1 MKKSFILFSTKT
13 KSRMFVLMSTLGL
26 AIVLLCLHSCVY
38 EPYFIDDYYI
48 LNNTSNPIKYVF
60 DGMQTDSV
68 IQPNE
73 KVFIYEQRMGR
84 MPSPF
89 DNDEVNLYFSACAFA
104 TIRFN
109 DSVSVTYHIE
119 DTFAKSTLLKSCWE
133 ITKQHKTRGS
143 STHEVHYTIDDQ
155 DYQNALIQ
163 LDY

>member
-1 MKKSFILFSTKT
+1 
-13 KSRMFVLMSTLGL
+13 
-26 AIVLLCLHSCVY
+26 
-38 EPYFIDDYYI
+38 
-48 LNNTSNPIKYVF
+48 
-60 DGMQTDSV
+60 MQTDSV

-73 KVFIYEQRMGR
+73 KVFIYEQQRSR
-84 MPSPF
+84 EPSPF

-109 DSVSVTYHIE
+109 DSVSVTYHVE

-143 STHEVHYTIDDQ
+143 STHEVLYTIDDQ

>member
-1 MKKSFILFSTKT
+1 MKKSLIMFNTKA
-13 KSRMFVLMSTLGL
+13 KFRLMAMLGL
-26 AIVLLCLHSCVY
+26 AIVLLSLNSCVY
-38 EPYFIDDYYI
+38 EPYFIDDYYV

-73 KVFIYEQRMGR
+73 KVFIYEQRMDR
-84 MPSPF
+84 EPSPF

-109 DSVSVTYHIE
+109 DSVFVTYHVE
-119 DTFAKSTLLKSCWE
+119 DSFAKSTLLKSCWE
-133 ITKQHKTRGS
+133 ITKQHKTMGS
-143 STHEVHYTIDDQ
+143 STHEVLYSIDEQ

>member
-1 MKKSFILFSTKT
+1 
-13 KSRMFVLMSTLGL
+13 MFLTGCRRIPL
-26 AIVLLCLHSCVY
+26 
-38 EPYFIDDYYI
+38 
-48 LNNTSNPIKYVF
+48 SNPMRK
-60 DGMQTDSV
+60 
-68 IQPNE
+68 
-73 KVFIYEQRMGR
+73 
-84 MPSPF
+84 
-89 DNDEVNLYFSACAFA
+89 FSSMNSEWTESLHLSITMKLIFTFA

-143 STHEVHYTIDDQ
+143 STHEVLYTIDDQ

>member
-1 MKKSFILFSTKT
+1 MKRLVLFA
-13 KSRMFVLMSTLGL
+13 MALV
-26 AIVLLCLHSCVY
+26 IVLLCLNSCVY

-73 KVFIYEQRMGR
+73 KVFIYEQRMDR
-84 MPSPF
+84 KSSPF

-104 TIRFN
+104 IIRFN
-109 DSVSVTYHIE
+109 DSVFVTYHVE
-119 DTFAKSTLLKSCWE
+119 DSFAKSTLLKSCWE
-133 ITKQHKTRGS
+133 ITKQHKTMGS
-143 STHEVHYTIDDQ
+143 STHEVFYTIDAQ

>member
-1 MKKSFILFSTKT
+1 MSSKT
-13 KSRMFVLMSTLGL
+13 THSRNQMLMAMFGL
-26 AIVLLCLHSCVY
+26 AMVLLCLNSCVY
-38 EPYFIDDYYI
+38 EPYFIDDYYV
-48 LNNTSNPIKYVF
+48 LNNTSNPIKYVYA
-60 DGMQTDSV
+60 GMQTDSV

-84 MPSPF
+84 KPSPF

-109 DSVSVTYHIE
+109 DSVSVTYHVE

-133 ITKQHKTRGS
+133 ITKQHKTMGS
-143 STHEVHYTIDDQ
+143 STHEVLYTIDEQ